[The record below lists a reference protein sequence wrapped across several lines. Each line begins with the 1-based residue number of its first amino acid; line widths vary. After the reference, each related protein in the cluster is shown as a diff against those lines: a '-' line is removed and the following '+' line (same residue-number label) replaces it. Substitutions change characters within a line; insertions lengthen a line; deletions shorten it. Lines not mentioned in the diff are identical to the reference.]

1 MKRRKTYK
9 FTIKKIS
16 PWSIMST
23 ILGAISLVS
32 MILAIIFTFQNQ
44 GVAKI
49 GYGMTSVLA
58 LIFSGIGMGLG
69 IKTRLEKDMY
79 YIFANIGIGLNG
91 FMLIFM
97 IYILVLG
104 IM

>member
-1 MKRRKTYK
+1 MRRRKPYK
-9 FTIKKIS
+9 FTIKQIS
-16 PWSIMST
+16 PWSVMST
-23 ILGAISLVS
+23 ILGIVSLFF
-32 MILAIIFTFQNQ
+32 MLLAVIMTFRNQ
-44 GVAKI
+44 GEARVS
-49 GYGMTSVLA
+49 YGMTSILA

-79 YIFANIGIGLNG
+79 YIFANAGIILNG
-91 FMLIFM
+91 LMLAFL